1 MPRDFRGI
9 SCVQKLAW
17 PSGQLC
23 SGQLYSAKQLSPA
36 LPCPGLDEAQGWAV
50 PGHRRPT
57 VHSYQLGREPSSAQG
72 LGGGQRLV
80 YLEMESC
87 ARHTGHPAAWQMP
100 GVRASRQQFFFWDRA
115 RRGSLSVPVLEPGE
129 QRRRKRTQS
138 Y

>member
-1 MPRDFRGI
+1 MPRDFPGI

-23 SGQLYSAKQLSPA
+23 SGQLYPAKQLSPA